1 MFLECSGWGIVLH
14 SHSIVQNDNL
24 YLLFLIFVHPSSSFL
39 SVNPEAIE
47 KMTSLRSGVK
57 LTLMKKSKRKKKEE
71 NQMMIFGIVGLIGC
85 LLFHLYSVSQG
96 ISDLESFDRI
106 SYVWM
111 FFSTVFLIGVM
122 KRKPYFIIK
131 PLNIGKLLVLLF
143 WIILWGGLFLY
154 VYERY
159 GIDVYSSGFWLFN
172 IIFTLQPIIWHYIF
186 KFEGGKKSK

>member
-1 MFLECSGWGIVLH
+1 
-14 SHSIVQNDNL
+14 
-24 YLLFLIFVHPSSSFL
+24 
-39 SVNPEAIE
+39 
-47 KMTSLRSGVK
+47 
-57 LTLMKKSKRKKKEE
+57 MKKSKRKKKEE
-71 NQMMIFGIVGLIGC
+71 NQMMIFGGIGLIGC
-85 LLFHLYSVSQG
+85 LIFQLYSYAQG
-96 ISDLESFDRI
+96 ISGLESFDRI

-143 WIILWGGLFLY
+143 WIIFWGGLFLD
-154 VYERY
+154 VYARD
-159 GIDVYSSGFWLFN
+159 GMDAYSSGVWLFN

>member
-1 MFLECSGWGIVLH
+1 MF
-14 SHSIVQNDNL
+14 
-24 YLLFLIFVHPSSSFL
+24 
-39 SVNPEAIE
+39 VNYIG
-47 KMTSLRSGVK
+47 K
-57 LTLMKKSKRKKKEE
+57 MKKSKRKKKEE
-71 NQMMIFGIVGLIGC
+71 NQMMIFGGIGLIGC
-85 LLFHLYSVSQG
+85 LIFHLYSVSQW

-159 GIDVYSSGFWLFN
+159 GADVYSSGFWLFN

-186 KFEGGKKSK
+186 KFEGGKS